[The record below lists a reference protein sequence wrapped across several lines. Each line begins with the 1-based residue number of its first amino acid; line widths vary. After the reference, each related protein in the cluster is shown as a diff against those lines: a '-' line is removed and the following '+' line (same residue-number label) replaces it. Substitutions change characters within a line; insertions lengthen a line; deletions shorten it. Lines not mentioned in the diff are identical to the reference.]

1 MGNILM
7 IKHPLVRYHG
17 SKWRIAPWIISCFP
31 KHEIYVEP
39 FGGSGSVLLRKE
51 RSRIEVYNDL
61 DGEIVNL
68 FQVVRDHG
76 KELSRLIYLTPY
88 SRSEY
93 IKSFE
98 LTNDPIE
105 KARRTLTRSFQGW
118 GSGCITN
125 VSGGKIARPENGFC
139 IDWRVKKGGNRNHN
153 WLNVPDTVMNIIER
167 LQGVVIE
174 ELNYKDVIKKND
186 TKKTLFYIDP
196 PYLSDVRDMGND
208 YRHEFTTDDHVE
220 LAGVLN
226 TVKGSVIVSGY
237 DSKLYKELYRG
248 WKTEK
253 HFAYTAGNT
262 KREEIIWIKI

>member
-1 MGNILM
+1 M

-17 SKWRIAPWIISCFP
+17 SKWRLAPWIISHFP

-68 FQVVRDHG
+68 FHVVRDYG
-76 KELSRLIYLTPY
+76 EELSHRIYLTPY

-98 LTNDPIE
+98 STNDPIE
-105 KARRTLTRSFQGW
+105 KARRTLIRSFQGW
-118 GSGCITN
+118 GSGCITDAT
-125 VSGGKIARPENGFC
+125 GGKIAKPENGFC
-139 IDWRVKKGGNRNHN
+139 IDWRIKKGGNRNHN
-153 WLNVPDTVMNIIER
+153 WLNVPDTIMSVIER

-174 ELNYKDVIKKND
+174 EINYKSVIEKND
-186 TKKTLFYIDP
+186 TKKTLFYADP
-196 PYLSDVRDMGND
+196 PYLSELRDRGAD
-208 YRHEFTTDDHVE
+208 YRHEFTIDDHVE
-220 LAGVLN
+220 LASILN
-226 TVKGSVIVSGY
+226 NVKGSVIVSGY
-237 DSKLYKELYRG
+237 DSKLYNELYRG
-248 WKTEK
+248 WKIEK
-253 HFAYTAGNT
+253 RLAYTAGNT